1 VDYGKVG
8 VGFSPNSR
16 LFEILM
22 NDRSFKNLLKTAL
35 MKRRNILKGITML
48 PFAGTLFPFKSILA
62 APPETGLLSETAKL
76 FGDAGELEI
85 GPNIFQSIGV
95 EPIINCRGTFTI
107 IGGSI
112 EKPQVRAAMEAA
124 SKDFVQYDE
133 LADGIGKRLAEITG
147 AEWGMVSSGCAGG
160 MKHITAACVTGGNPE
175 KLIRIP
181 DLTGFDKTE
190 VIIPSSS
197 RNAYDH
203 AIRNIGV
210 KIIEVTTPE
219 ELEHAINEKTAMIYL
234 MAFDESQPGQP
245 LSLETV
251 VKIAK
256 PHKVPVLVDAAAE
269 ILTIPNVHLQRGA
282 DVVVYSGGKAICG
295 PQCAGLV
302 LGRKDIL
309 MSAWQA
315 SSPHH
320 GPGRD
325 NKVGREEMIGM
336 LAAVETWVKRNH
348 EQEWKTW
355 LSYLNTIAKKV
366 STIDGVTTSVFEP
379 TELSNKSPVLN
390 IFWDPKQFNITGEE
404 MAEEL
409 GRNKPR
415 VAIGAGTKDDK
426 TTIDI
431 TSGQM
436 QPGNDKVV
444 AARIYEVLSR
454 KRDPKSETLEAPAA
468 NVSGR
473 WDADIEFFSSNSRH
487 TLYMEQDGNWIT
499 GSHKGE
505 FTLRDMHG
513 TIEGNTVKLRSVD
526 RHPGDSI
533 TFIFSGDL
541 SGDEIKG
548 SIYMGE
554 YRTAN
559 FIAKRNNNKS
569 PHQKIVVPGGP
580 PLAT

>member
-1 VDYGKVG
+1 
-8 VGFSPNSR
+8 
-16 LFEILM
+16 
-22 NDRSFKNLLKTAL
+22 
-35 MKRRNILKGITML
+35 MKRRNILKGLTIL
-48 PFAGTLFPFKSILA
+48 PFAGTVFPFKSLLA
-62 APPETGLLSETAKL
+62 APAEDNGLTGGAAKL
-76 FGDAGELEI
+76 FGETGELEI

-147 AEWGMVSSGCAGG
+147 AEWGMVSAGCAAG
-160 MKHITAACVTGGNPE
+160 MKHVTAACVTGGNPE

-181 DLTGFDKTE
+181 DLTGFEKTE

-197 RNAYDH
+197 RNVYDH

-219 ELEHAINEKTAMIYL
+219 ELENALNTHTAMIYV

-282 DVVVYSGGKAICG
+282 DLVVYSGGKAICG
-295 PQCAGLV
+295 PQCAGLI

-320 GPGRD
+320 GPCRD

-348 EQEWKTW
+348 DQEWKTW

-366 STIDGVTTSVFEP
+366 STINGVTTSIFEP

-390 IFWDPKQFNITGEE
+390 IFWDPKVFNITGEE

-415 VAIGAGTKDDK
+415 VAIGAETKDDK
-426 TTIDI
+426 SSVNI

-444 AARIYEVLSR
+444 AARIHEVLSR
-454 KRDPKSETLEAPAA
+454 KRDPKPDTLQTPAA
-468 NVSGR
+468 NISGR
-473 WDADIEFFSSNSRH
+473 WDADIEFFSSSSKH
-487 TLYMEQDGNWIT
+487 SLYMEQDGNWIT

-505 FTLRDMHG
+505 FTTRDMRG

-526 RHPGDSI
+526 RHPADSI
-533 TFIFSGDL
+533 TFIFSGEL
-541 SGDEIKG
+541 SGDVITG

-559 FIAKRNNNKS
+559 FVAKRNNTKS